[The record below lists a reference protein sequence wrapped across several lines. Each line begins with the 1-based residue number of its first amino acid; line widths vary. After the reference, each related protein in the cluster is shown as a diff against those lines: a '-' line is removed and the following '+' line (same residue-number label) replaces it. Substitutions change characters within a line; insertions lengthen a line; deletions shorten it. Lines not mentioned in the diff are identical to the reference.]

1 MTRDY
6 SRLTRPAGMWVP
18 RWAVLGVAALLLF
31 LLGLRIWVPPSW
43 VVQQLDAPDGRRSAR
58 LLRTRYVKDSFTI
71 RVRETKFWRTV
82 YYSDPLPD
90 DLRVDLGERLFWT
103 GDSSRLL
110 FRMEN
115 RVVWGYDFQQH
126 RPLTETEIGR
136 TQ

>member
-6 SRLTRPAGMWVP
+6 SKLTRPAGMWVP

-71 RVRETKFWRTV
+71 RVRETRFWRTV

>member
-71 RVRETKFWRTV
+71 RVRETRFWRTV

>member
-1 MTRDY
+1 
-6 SRLTRPAGMWVP
+6 MWVP

-110 FRMEN
+110 FRMKN

>member
-110 FRMEN
+110 FRMKN

>member
-6 SRLTRPAGMWVP
+6 SKLTRPAGMWVP